1 MRKRRGSRAGSDPW
15 KCHPRIRAGWL
26 FQGTQAR
33 VWKLDLEPVF
43 PLSMRQWHAMT
54 YLTTLS
60 ESLTLV
66 KQGSGRSSG
75 DRSCVR
81 FGLLWR
87 LEPWIR
93 RRAALVKG

>member
-1 MRKRRGSRAGSDPW
+1 MPSILGYGRQ
-15 KCHPRIRAGWL
+15 L
-26 FQGTQAR
+26 FQGTEAR
-33 VWKLDLEPVF
+33 VWKLDLELVF
-43 PLSMRQWHAMT
+43 PLWMRQWHAMT
-54 YLTTLS
+54 YRIILS
-60 ESLTLV
+60 ESLMLV

-75 DRSCVR
+75 DRSYVR